1 MAHDLFDIE
10 KVHSN
15 FEASLKDSADV
26 LMDHYLDGFKELYKY
41 IIESIDARISSISIS
56 QI

>member
-15 FEASLKDSADV
+15 FEASLKDQADV
-26 LMDHYLDGFKELYKY
+26 LMDQYLDGFKELYKY
-41 IIESIDARISSISIS
+41 N
-56 QI
+56 